1 MVEKVLVYILKPL
14 AILIH
19 GLFVSDPFTLVSVIE
34 DQRGFVY
41 VGFIY

>member
-1 MVEKVLVYILKPL
+1 MVEKVLVYVLKPP

-19 GLFVSDPFTLVSVIE
+19 GLFVSDPFTSLSVIE
-34 DQRGFVY
+34 DQRAFVY